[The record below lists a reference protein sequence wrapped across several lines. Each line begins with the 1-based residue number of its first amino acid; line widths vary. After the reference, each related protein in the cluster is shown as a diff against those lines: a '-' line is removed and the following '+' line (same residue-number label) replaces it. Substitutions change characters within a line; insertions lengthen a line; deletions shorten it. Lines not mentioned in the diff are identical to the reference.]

1 MALQPMPN
9 TLPYWTNGP
18 ATDRRNLI
26 CGLLALLLAGP
37 AQALEDVPEG
47 TLRWLQGFDGNP
59 PTPGFRVDGTVLLR
73 SVDDIANIGIN
84 LSSGAITNSP
94 TGAIRSEVGVSGN
107 RFINGS
113 VINQGLV
120 QLDSPTTFGAAAA
133 RFENSGRFE
142 VGPGARAQFTGS
154 GGRFAQLAGEM
165 NVGDSGFELYDGQFE
180 FSGGVITG
188 QPLLIRTAVK
198 GPTNGQPFRPR
209 LVGPNGSYEGPLA
222 AGVHLRAL
230 SAIGLGG
237 DTAVTLVGSGELV
250 GHLETGFFSGGTV
263 RLSMTAGTLWVR
275 PAGQLTIGVPTVLTG
290 NWFNEGLLQ
299 LGGDLTVNNGG
310 GTATNRATVR
320 VSPGRTLSF
329 QGGFRHEAGD
339 LSLLGGTLV
348 APGGIFLAVPVE
360 ELAGEIRGPV
370 TNAAAVTLSQ
380 SMGGLRI
387 VGAWANQPGA
397 RLRWVLSEPESEEPL
412 LAVAGAHSVA
422 GEGRVELESGF
433 VPPLGAR
440 FPLLRH
446 QVLTGQFEAITLPPL
461 PAGLFWNLERRP
473 DRWDLLVQDEPAP
486 GQLAITRIESDY
498 AVELTATPGASA
510 TLLQSSDLVTW
521 APVRTEAPF
530 PGHLN
535 FRAPAGDGAA
545 QFFRAVV
552 TP

>member
-1 MALQPMPN
+1 MPN
-9 TLPYWTNGP
+9 TLPYRTNGP
-18 ATDRRNLI
+18 APDRRNLI

-47 TLRWLQGFDGNP
+47 ALLWLQGFDGNP

-84 LSSGAITNSP
+84 LSSGAVTNSP
-94 TGAIRSEVGVSGN
+94 TGEIRSEVGVSGN

-142 VGPGARAQFTGS
+142 VGPGARAQFTGK

-180 FSGGVITG
+180 FGGGVVTG
-188 QPLLIRTAVK
+188 QPLFVRAAVK

-209 LVGPNGSYEGPLA
+209 LVGPSSSFEGPLA
-222 AGVHLRAL
+222 AGVHVRAL
-230 SAIGLGG
+230 SAGGFGG
-237 DTAVTLVGSGELV
+237 DTAVTFVGPGELA

-263 RLSMTAGTLWVR
+263 RLAMAAGTLWVQA
-275 PAGQLTIGVPTVLTG
+275 AGQLTIGVPTVLTG
-290 NWFNEGLLQ
+290 NWLIEGQVQ
-299 LGGDLTVNNGG
+299 LGGDLAVNNGA
-310 GTATNRATVR
+310 GTATNRANLR
-320 VSPGRTLSF
+320 ISPGRTLSF
-329 QGGFRHEAGD
+329 QGGFRHERGE
-339 LSLLGGTLV
+339 LRLLGGTVV
-348 APGGIFLAVPVE
+348 APGGFTVAADTE

-370 TNAAAVTLSQ
+370 TNAAVVTLSQ
-380 SMGGLRI
+380 ALGGLR
-387 VGAWANQPGA
+387 VAGTWANQPGA

-412 LAVAGAHSVA
+412 LGVAGAQSVA
-422 GEGRVELESGF
+422 GEGRVELEDGF
-433 VPPLGAR
+433 IPSLGAR

-446 QVLTGQFEAITLPPL
+446 ETLAGHFQAFTLPPL

-473 DRWDLLVQDEPAP
+473 DRWDLLVQDELAP
-486 GQLAITRIESDY
+486 GQLAITRQESDY
-498 AVELTATPGASA
+498 QVELTATPGASA
-510 TLLQSSDLVTW
+510 TLLQSSDLVAW

-535 FRAPAGDGAA
+535 FRASAGDGSA

-552 TP
+552 AP